1 MGSEMCIRDSSPIGW
16 AALVVAD
23 HFELGE
29 DGYSAGLDEIKNVVE
44 QSYEF
49 IVAAFDA
56 EELNAPSTDEVFQA
70 AVELIQG

>member
-1 MGSEMCIRDSSPIGW
+1 MDGLNEHLDSPIGW

-23 HFELGE
+23 HFELSE
-29 DGYSAGLDEIKNVVE
+29 DGCSAGLEEIKNVVE

-70 AVELIQG
+70 AVELSQG

>member
-1 MGSEMCIRDSSPIGW
+1 MDGLNEHLDSPTGW

-23 HFELGE
+23 HFELSE
-29 DGYSAGLDEIKNVVE
+29 DGYSVGLDEIKNVVE